1 MAGTA
6 PIELPELPPPR
17 TVEAGGR
24 IIAWRESGKGAPLV
38 LLHGI
43 GSGSQS
49 WRGQLDGLSRD
60 FRVIAWDAP
69 GYGGSDPLP
78 DEAPPAVRYAEALAG
93 LLDALGLDH
102 IHLVGHS
109 LGAMMAAA
117 FVHRFSDRPITLALG
132 APAAGYGAANDDI
145 RKERL
150 EARLHL
156 VDVLGPEGMA
166 RVRAHTLLS
175 PDASREALEAVRAV
189 MAGIRPDGYR
199 QAARLLCFG
208 DMFGD
213 LPHIAVPTL
222 VLCGSADTVTPEEG
236 CRKVAAAVQ
245 GAVYRSLTGLG
256 HACYV
261 EDPAAFNDALTAFLR
276 EVA

>member
-1 MAGTA
+1 MAETA
-6 PIELPELPPPR
+6 PIELPGLPLLR

-24 IIAWRESGKGAPLV
+24 TLAWREAGEGTPLV

-49 WRGQLDGLSRD
+49 WRGQLDGLSGD
-60 FRVIAWDAP
+60 YRVIAWDAP
-69 GYGGSDPLP
+69 GYGGSDALP
-78 DEAPPAVRYAEALAG
+78 GDAPPAAHYVEALAA
-93 LLDALGLDH
+93 LLGALGLDRF
-102 IHLVGHS
+102 HLVGHS

-117 FVHRFSDRPITLALG
+117 FVHRFPDRPITLALG
-132 APAAGYGAANDDI
+132 SPAAGYGAANDDI

-156 VDVLGPEGMA
+156 IDVLGPEGMA
-166 RVRAHTLLS
+166 RERAHTLLS
-175 PDASREALEAVRAV
+175 SAASREALEAVRAV
-189 MAGIRPDGYR
+189 MAGLRPDGYR

-208 DMFGD
+208 DIFGD
-213 LPHIAVPTL
+213 LSDVAVPTL

-245 GAVYRSLTGLG
+245 DAVYRSLTGLG

-261 EDPAAFNDALTAFLR
+261 EDPAVFNDALTGFLR
-276 EVA
+276 EVS